1 MGVNGWQRR
10 NKNKT
15 KKNKLKFSRRPK
27 LIRDRE
33 QWARTSQVTDKFI
46 AELDVFALINMVM
59 ASGTADQNKTSSFDR
74 TSRFSRQV
82 TREKH
87 VRADRFDNRLL
98 WQCLTGLVSLTGV
111 RCQVRCQVHDVCV
124 TSRTT
129 TKQFNKQ
136 LPVLSSLRNNWGAN
150 GRGEV
155 VMAKQNYG
163 PSPEHINETWQWRP
177 KKSTR
182 KWREVAS
189 GSPAPPQ
196 KQTQADSTD

>member
-1 MGVNGWQRR
+1 MTKQ
-10 NKNKT
+10 KQT

-27 LIRDRE
+27 LIRDRKH
-33 QWARTSQVTDKFI
+33 WARTSQVHSETI
-46 AELDVFALINMVM
+46 EELDVFVLINMVM

-155 VMAKQNYG
+155 VMAKQKYG

-189 GSPAPPQ
+189 GSPAAPQ